1 MAKSVKRADGYKQR
15 VGRKGEDEAVQY
27 LESKGYQ
34 ILERNF
40 RVNRGEID
48 IIAKDGDTLV
58 FVEVKTKIRGGFG
71 EPEDRVDRR
80 KQVQLGKVAM
90 GYLQE
95 KMLEDVDCRF
105 DVVAV
110 TKIGGETTIRHI
122 EDAFWLDSEGLEG
135 LF

>member
-1 MAKSVKRADGYKQR
+1 MKKADGYRQR
-15 VGRKGEDEAVQY
+15 VGKQGEDEAVHY
-27 LESKGYQ
+27 LESQGYQ

-48 IIAKDGDTLV
+48 IVARDGDTLV

-80 KQVQLGKVAM
+80 KQVQLGKVAL

-95 KMLEDVDCRF
+95 KRVENRDCRF

-110 TKIGGETTIRHI
+110 TKEAQETKIRHI
-122 EDAFWLDSEGLEG
+122 EDAFWLDSEELEG
-135 LF
+135 SF